1 MSNTWPSQQVMT
13 YAFAIIAKE
22 VLGYN
27 VVCPAKNIATSYSVI
42 ERDELM
48 RFFFFFRHLLDEK
61 KDEL

>member
-1 MSNTWPSQQVMT
+1 MT